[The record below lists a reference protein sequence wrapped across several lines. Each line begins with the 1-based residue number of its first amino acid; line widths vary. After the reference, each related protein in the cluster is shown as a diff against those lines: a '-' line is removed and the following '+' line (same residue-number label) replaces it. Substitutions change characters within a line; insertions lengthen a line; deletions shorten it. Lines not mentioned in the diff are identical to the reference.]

1 MISIRQKSILLLTFI
16 FSACVLSGLL
26 VTRDTYA
33 SDRSLN
39 HGYFH
44 NKQFTDTGNKVLR
57 DTHKNSN
64 GTWLDGVPSS
74 VNSKQDFI
82 TFIEKLY
89 NDHNTSKD
97 AYADH
102 NNYIGAAYIIQTMRG
117 SYPSGSWD
125 HNLPSS
131 ADIKDWEIRIN
142 DSDIGIDW
150 HILYSGYVNTKT
162 IPVDGGIT
170 NDVRDTLEYRG
181 SKNSQGEYIK
191 YDSIRFYRKSTGKN
205 LYVIKWACGNP
216 LGGLDGVPTIT
227 PTNYILGPIV
237 SLNTASVEV
246 GSPFTVTSTMNNTGT
261 TKSDNISWQLTKKIL
276 APGVAVPSGGNSSR
290 DPCDFLGATDCSVS
304 DSGSNTVFGIG
315 SPAVGTPT
323 IPVHNENAQDLSA
336 GSRICFIL
344 SVQPRANVNG
354 AVDSNWAHSTPKCLL
369 IGVRPKVQIWG
380 GDLMVGGSVTTSGSV
395 KNIGGVDRT
404 FGSWAEYG
412 ILATGIIKGMASGS
426 AFAGPGLAN
435 PTVCK
440 YSTLSFT
447 NAGSST
453 SCEANQSAGA
463 VIGGYVST
471 RSLPDVAASFPI
483 ISTTPNVAANLSG
496 LPSGTYTAS
505 GNVSLSGGN
514 IEKSQYIVIN
524 APSATITITGN
535 INYTNG
541 TLQKLSDIPQVV
553 IIANKIVINSDVIN
567 VDAWLIA
574 KNSSNTGE
582 IYTCEILGD
591 TINKCNKPLVVNGP
605 VMTNKL
611 YLRRTGG
618 SGAGTASGDPAEVF
632 NLRPDAY
639 LWAFSRAATNGRIRT
654 VYTTELPPRL

>member
-1 MISIRQKSILLLTFI
+1 MISIRQKSAILLIFI
-16 FSACVLSGLL
+16 FGVVCVLSGLL
-26 VTRDTYA
+26 ATRDTYA
-33 SDRSLN
+33 SDRSLDY
-39 HGYFH
+39 GYFH
-44 NKQFTDTGNKVLR
+44 NKEFTDTGNKVLR
-57 DTHKNSN
+57 DTHKNSKGDWLN
-64 GTWLDGVPSS
+64 GLPSS
-74 VNSKQDFI
+74 VSSKQDFI

-89 NDHNTSKD
+89 NNHNTSKD

-131 ADIKDWEIRIN
+131 DDITDWEARIN
-142 DSDIGIDW
+142 DSDISIDW

-162 IPVDGGIT
+162 IPVDGGVT

-181 SKNSQGEYIK
+181 AKNKKGDYIQ
-191 YDSIRFYRKSTGKN
+191 YDSIRFYRKSTGKT

-216 LGGLDGVPTIT
+216 LGGLDGVPPTLT
-227 PTNYILGPIV
+227 PTNYILGPLV
-237 SLNTASVEV
+237 SLNTTSVEV
-246 GSPFTVTSTMNNTGT
+246 GSPFTVTSIVNNTGT

-276 APGVAVPSGGNSSR
+276 APGVAVPSGGNSSS
-290 DPCDFLGATDCSVS
+290 DPCAFFGATDCSIS
-304 DSGSNTVFGIG
+304 DSGSNIVFGLG

-323 IPVHNENAQDLSA
+323 IPVHNENVQDLSA

-344 SVQPRANVNG
+344 SVYPRANVNG

-369 IGVRPKVQIWG
+369 IGARPKIQIWG
-380 GDLMVGGSVTTSGSV
+380 GDLMVGGLVTTSNSV
-395 KNIGGVDRT
+395 KNIGGIDRT

-426 AFAGPGLAN
+426 AFAGPGL
-435 PTVCK
+435 TDSRVCK

-447 NAGSST
+447 NTVSSVT
-453 SCEANQSAGA
+453 GCEDTNN
-463 VIGGYVST
+463 IGGYVST

-514 IEKSQYIVIN
+514 IEKGQYVVIN
-524 APSATITITGN
+524 APSATITIAGD

-541 TLQKLSDIPQVV
+541 TLQKLSDIPQVI
-553 IIANKIVINSDVIN
+553 IIANKIVINGDVTN

-574 KNSSNTGE
+574 KNSSNSGE
-582 IYTCEILGD
+582 IYTCDILGD
-591 TINKCNKPLVVNGP
+591 TVDKCNQPLVVNGP

-618 SGAGTASGDPAEVF
+618 SGAGAASGDPAEVF

>member
-1 MISIRQKSILLLTFI
+1 MRNLRLSFILRQRKLTISLIVLTATLAFFFAVI
-16 FSACVLSGLL
+16 PRSL
-26 VTRDTYA
+26 VYA
-33 SDRSLN
+33 SGAIGS
-39 HGYFH
+39 GGSGSGGGGGA
-44 NKQFTDTGNKVLR
+44 QS
-57 DTHKNSN
+57 SN
-64 GTWLDGVPSS
+64 GWGWYNYSS
-74 VNSKQDFI
+74 S
-82 TFIEKLY
+82 
-89 NDHNTSKD
+89 
-97 AYADH
+97 
-102 NNYIGAAYIIQTMRG
+102 
-117 SYPSGSWD
+117 SGSTPKPAGFKFGGPWSAVSKTCRD
-125 HNLPSS
+125 ADADRVIAFIVLNKLNADASHGVVYDYHTVYTGPPRFGNYKGDNGGGWLTTSS
-131 ADIKDWEIRIN
+131 AKSKYNSLDATLRSHYTWGTN
-142 DSDIGIDW
+142 VGW
-150 HILYSGYVNTKT
+150 FCYSTAPPPSV
-162 IPVDGGIT
+162 
-170 NDVRDTLEYRG
+170 
-181 SKNSQGEYIK
+181 
-191 YDSIRFYRKSTGKN
+191 
-205 LYVIKWACGNP
+205 
-216 LGGLDGVPTIT
+216 
-227 PTNYILGPIV
+227 TNYILGPIV

-290 DPCDFLGATDCSVS
+290 DPCDFFGATDCSVS
-304 DSGSNTVFGIG
+304 DSGSSTVFGIG

-323 IPVHNENAQDLSA
+323 IPVHNENTQDLSA

-369 IGVRPKVQIWG
+369 IGARPKVQIWG

-395 KNIGGVDRT
+395 KNIGGIDRT

-412 ILATGIIKGMASGS
+412 ILAAGIIKGIASGS

-505 GNVSLSGGN
+505 GNVSISGGN

-618 SGAGTASGDPAEVF
+618 SGAGAASGDPAEVF